1 MKQMIKVSQRHGWTA
16 CQQNDGCGAADGRTV
31 VWVTETEEVVS
42 MYTSPPFA
50 GRLANPPQNHVS
62 GAIDGFR
69 SFIKDTSQSIRF
81 LSGKTI
87 DDYKHFVDSFIGGL
101 VFNDQQDPYR
111 WACKLVNQP
120 FPKDLQNLDWT
131 KTSIIIMDV
140 WDRHKLRGDAMRTN
154 ELARPIN
161 EFISRARKKGALIIH
176 SPSSSDS
183 GQLDDTIKGRYDA
196 TPQRQMAID
205 ARGAH
210 RPDPQWQRQDF
221 YYLGL
226 PGERAF
232 DWIVGSGNDWAP
244 EGVIAWNQ
252 GIPTQQ
258 NAAISVLEGDAMS
271 ADGLDGSGD
280 GNAFQ
285 EVLAL
290 TKDRPYLVYV
300 GTATNQCVIRRTNG
314 MRNLYKAGKSLWIV
328 KDPDRCGRWELRNWI
343 DGLCRVPDRR
353 PGTKGNRTS
362 GTGPVE
368 PL

>member
-16 CQQNDGCGAADGRTV
+16 CQQDDGCGAADGRTV

-50 GRLANPPQNHVS
+50 GRLANPPQNNVP

-69 SFIKDTSQSIRF
+69 SFIKDTSQRIRF

-87 DDYKHFVDSFIGGL
+87 DDYKHFVESFIGGP

-161 EFISRARKKGALIIH
+161 EFISLARKKGALIIH

-183 GQLDDTIKGRYDA
+183 GSQDNTIKGRYDG
-196 TPQRQMAID
+196 TPQRQLAID

-210 RPDPQWQRQDF
+210 SAGSAMAKTGFLLPRPPWRTGF
-221 YYLGL
+221 
-226 PGERAF
+226 R
-232 DWIVGSGNDWAP
+232 
-244 EGVIAWNQ
+244 
-252 GIPTQQ
+252 
-258 NAAISVLEGDAMS
+258 
-271 ADGLDGSGD
+271 LD
-280 GNAFQ
+280 
-285 EVLAL
+285 
-290 TKDRPYLVYV
+290 
-300 GTATNQCVIRRTNG
+300 
-314 MRNLYKAGKSLWIV
+314 
-328 KDPDRCGRWELRNWI
+328 
-343 DGLCRVPDRR
+343 CR
-353 PGTKGNRTS
+353 
-362 GTGPVE
+362 
-368 PL
+368 